1 MKDTPPGIERKFR
14 KMLLERSGQ
23 ERLKMGCSMHATAQA
38 LAKASISQQHPGAHP
53 AQFKRLLFLHFYGT
67 DFEPKERKRIAS
79 ALARNVRADGRG
91 RKLPMKIEYDAEHD
105 LLNIEFL
112 ANVPIDDSL
121 EVDGVVIDY
130 AKDKRIVA
138 IEVLDASKRTTRK
151 PLDLIDLAI
160 VKSSGSDAVRERG
173 ETYGRAAKVT
183 AKRSRQSSQ

>member
-1 MKDTPPGIERKFR
+1 
-14 KMLLERSGQ
+14 
-23 ERLKMGCSMHATAQA
+23 
-38 LAKASISQQHPGAHP
+38 
-53 AQFKRLLFLHFYGT
+53 
-67 DFEPKERKRIAS
+67 
-79 ALARNVRADGRG
+79 
-91 RKLPMKIEYDAEHD
+91 MKIEYDTTYD

-112 ANVPIDDSL
+112 ANVPIDDSV
-121 EVDGVVIDY
+121 EMDGVVVDY

-151 PLDLIDLAI
+151 PFDLIDLAI